1 MHAESCIC
9 RFPGGWT
16 LRILIIDND
25 AAVGRVLLNG
35 LKSEH
40 FSIDIVRDGEEG
52 LLYLSEVN
60 YDLVILDLNLP
71 KIDGLTVLKRARA
84 RRRQMPMLVL
94 SERATVPDRVLALE
108 TGADDIMAKPFAF
121 NELVA
126 RVRTLLRRPPELK
139 DVLRVADLEIDRTR
153 HLAKR
158 AGKPLQLT
166 QREYALLEYMM
177 RNAGR
182 PVSRTMVV
190 QNVWNAGFEGLTNIV
205 DVYIN
210 YLRAKVD
217 VGFEQKLIQTA
228 RGVGYV
234 LVEPEQDTMTQSC

>member
-1 MHAESCIC
+1 M
-9 RFPGGWT
+9 R
-16 LRILIIDND
+16 LLIIDND
-25 AAVGRVLLNG
+25 PATGRVLLNG

-52 LLYLSEVN
+52 LLYISEVN
-60 YDLVILDLNLP
+60 YDLVILELDLP
-71 KIDGLTVLKRARA
+71 KIDGITVLKRARA

-94 SERATVPDRVLALE
+94 SERSTVSDRVLALE
-108 TGADDIMAKPFAF
+108 SGADDCMAKPFAF

-126 RVRTLLRRPPELK
+126 RIRTLLRRPPELK
-139 DVLRVADLEIDRTR
+139 DVLKVADLEIDRTR
-153 HLAKR
+153 HVVRR
-158 AGKPLQLT
+158 AGKPLDLT
-166 QREYALLEYMM
+166 QREYSLLEYLM

-217 VGFEQKLIQTA
+217 QGFEQKLIQTA
-228 RGVGYV
+228 RGVGYM
-234 LVEPEQDTMTQSC
+234 LIEPEQEKMLQSC